1 MKGHALN
8 GHGSN
13 GHTNG
18 VNGHVNV
25 NGVNTVNNISDRHR
39 DPQQHAQDVI
49 LSGAAALQRL
59 AATIDASFSRAV
71 AMIEGRAEG
80 ARVIVVGIGKSGH
93 LARKMS
99 ATLSSTGTASFFMHG
114 TEALHGDLGGAQAGD
129 VAILLSNSG
138 ETEEVLQAA
147 AGFRRAAVKTIA
159 LTALGNNS
167 LASTCDLYV
176 CVGAHEELDHN
187 RLAPTASAMATMALG
202 DALALVLSQR
212 KNFSKTD
219 FRNCHPAGQLGK
231 IASDKEMQ

>member
-1 MKGHALN
+1 MGGGLQQQTGLSGGNSCSAVDKSGSASSAAACGARSHNCAAQLSVKGHALN

-114 TEALHGDLGGAQAGD
+114 TEALHGDLGGAQVCIRQTTARAS
-129 VAILLSNSG
+129 VRERESKLVFVLRACVRSPVPPLLN
-138 ETEEVLQAA
+138 A
-147 AGFRRAAVKTIA
+147 
-159 LTALGNNS
+159 S
-167 LASTCDLYV
+167 LDLS
-176 CVGAHEELDHN
+176 
-187 RLAPTASAMATMALG
+187 P
-202 DALALVLSQR
+202 
-212 KNFSKTD
+212 
-219 FRNCHPAGQLGK
+219 P
-231 IASDKEMQ
+231 